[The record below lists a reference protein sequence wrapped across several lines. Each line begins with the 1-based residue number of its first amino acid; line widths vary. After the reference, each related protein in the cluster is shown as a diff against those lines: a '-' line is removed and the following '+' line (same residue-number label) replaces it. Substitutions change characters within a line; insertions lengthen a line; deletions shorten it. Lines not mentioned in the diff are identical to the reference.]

1 MLRALYLCTGVVR
14 AIGRTSP
21 DVYTSNYVVM
31 ATDLQTCICLQWARV
46 SVQQCVWVFL
56 EQLTRLVTG
65 SFPICLQN
73 VVGRCMCIFM
83 QYVLY
88 CTIAAI

>member
-1 MLRALYLCTGVVR
+1 MCVCGLGLVKVPEQYIRVWSLEAFMLRALYLCTGVVR

-46 SVQQCVWVFL
+46 SV
-56 EQLTRLVTG
+56 
-65 SFPICLQN
+65 
-73 VVGRCMCIFM
+73 
-83 QYVLY
+83 
-88 CTIAAI
+88 